1 MPNPVYVKNDI
12 LLIEDFLTTEET
24 QKLFEFASNPEA
36 DWAYQYDYDIS
47 EQASQG
53 GRFKEGDP
61 EYDEVVAKKNTFWS
75 DKMLAINFPSLQ
87 EELTKRTLA
96 VFDNKYRINQI
107 ARIQRQYPGSELKQ
121 HHDQG
126 YDLSLQRAVIIY
138 LNDNYEGGEIYFTQH
153 DVRLKPKAGSLIT
166 FPGTDDYLHGV
177 STVQPGET
185 RYVISTFAFNKQ
197 GGIKILKVSIIGCGF
212 VGARLVENI
221 NGEREEE
228 FWIPQESNGT
238 KIVVSK
244 VLVKDIAK
252 YYDSTPANYTSDIND
267 LLSDDTDLVIDASN
281 NSEISWAKG
290 MLTELAKAGKSV
302 VVLNKPLLTTSTQ
315 VFAEL
320 EKTYGV
326 KFLIGACISK
336 NSPINVSPNNYLFD
350 GNERFEERGHSSDE
364 VCRAIFEE
372 ILYFYNK

>member
-12 LLIEDFLTTEET
+12 LLIEDFLTPEET

-61 EYDEVVAKKNTFWS
+61 EYDEIVAKKNIFWS
-75 DKMLAINFPSLQ
+75 DKMLAIKFPALQ
-87 EELTKRTLA
+87 DELTKRTLA
-96 VFDNKYRINQI
+96 VFDDKYRINQI

-185 RYVISTFAFNKQ
+185 RYVISTFAFNK
-197 GGIKILKVSIIGCGF
+197 
-212 VGARLVENI
+212 
-221 NGEREEE
+221 
-228 FWIPQESNGT
+228 
-238 KIVVSK
+238 
-244 VLVKDIAK
+244 
-252 YYDSTPANYTSDIND
+252 
-267 LLSDDTDLVIDASN
+267 
-281 NSEISWAKG
+281 
-290 MLTELAKAGKSV
+290 
-302 VVLNKPLLTTSTQ
+302 
-315 VFAEL
+315 
-320 EKTYGV
+320 
-326 KFLIGACISK
+326 
-336 NSPINVSPNNYLFD
+336 
-350 GNERFEERGHSSDE
+350 
-364 VCRAIFEE
+364 
-372 ILYFYNK
+372 